1 MMRTTNAN
9 QGETM
14 KRMLVTIGAGGLLLL
29 VGCGGGQAAAPVP
42 TPTTTTAPTTQAPV
56 ATSVNEGPGM
66 TQFSPRGAEIETIG
80 GRQATVKDNAGG
92 YALDFTV
99 DTITPDPQP
108 CAHSGYSPLDPPFN
122 GHRLAVAITVETRP
136 NYNRST
142 LSIDPF
148 AGQNFHYV
156 GPDGQVTQ
164 TLQRATATT
173 CTVTELPSNLLPG
186 SKYKG
191 TVMLDVPATSGI
203 LVLDANGG
211 RSTG

>member
-1 MMRTTNAN
+1 
-9 QGETM
+9 M
-14 KRMLVTIGAGGLLLL
+14 KRMLVTIAAGGLLLL
-29 VGCGGGQAAAPVP
+29 AGCGGGQAATPAAAP
-42 TPTTTTAPTTQAPV
+42 TTAPTTQAPV
-56 ATSVNEGPGM
+56 ATPVDEGPGM
-66 TQFSPRGAEIETIG
+66 TQFSPRGAEVETIG
-80 GRQATVKDNAGG
+80 GRQATVKNNAGG

-108 CAHSGYSPLDPPFN
+108 CAHSAYSPLDPPFN

-136 NYNRST
+136 SYNRAT

-156 GPDGQVTQ
+156 SPNGQVTQ

-186 SKYKG
+186 STYKG

-211 RSTG
+211 AVTGVSNVFEWKFPA